1 MHRLEGVR
9 QQIKAQ
15 PAGAEDV
22 PESEEVKDEVEDD
35 VVDVEE
41 FEDDTHATTAS
52 FRQAVKAAGSE
63 GGRSN
68 SSRCGH

>member
-1 MHRLEGVR
+1 MKV
-9 QQIKAQ
+9 Q

-22 PESEEVKDEVEDD
+22 PESEEVKDVVEDD

-41 FEDDTHATTAS
+41 FEDYTATTAS

-68 SSRCGH
+68 SNRCGHYDEGCVPSLM